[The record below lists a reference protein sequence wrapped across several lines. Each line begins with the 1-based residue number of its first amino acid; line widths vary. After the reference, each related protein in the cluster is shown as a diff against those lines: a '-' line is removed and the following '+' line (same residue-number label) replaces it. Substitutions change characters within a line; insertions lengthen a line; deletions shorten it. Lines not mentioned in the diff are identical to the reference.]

1 MTPSA
6 FRDRVGTVPG
16 RRVIRRL
23 SKSRASHHEVSRM
36 MCLSCWEDQTVC
48 SAGQARFSNRYTPQS
63 CMLHALRRPVLALLP
78 RTRPVPATFLLARA
92 AMSSDTK
99 SRQPPWYKPQ
109 VAVEEPVLKVYNSLT
124 RSKDVFV
131 PINGKRID
139 WYNCGPTV
147 YDAAH
152 MGHARNYLTQD
163 LIRRIL
169 RDYFGYEVN
178 FVMNVTDIDD
188 KVRAKR

>member
-1 MTPSA
+1 
-6 FRDRVGTVPG
+6 
-16 RRVIRRL
+16 
-23 SKSRASHHEVSRM
+23 
-36 MCLSCWEDQTVC
+36 
-48 SAGQARFSNRYTPQS
+48 
-63 CMLHALRRPVLALLP
+63 MLHALRRPVLALLP
-78 RTRPVPATFLLARA
+78 RTRPLPATLLLARA

-131 PINGKRID
+131 PISGKRID